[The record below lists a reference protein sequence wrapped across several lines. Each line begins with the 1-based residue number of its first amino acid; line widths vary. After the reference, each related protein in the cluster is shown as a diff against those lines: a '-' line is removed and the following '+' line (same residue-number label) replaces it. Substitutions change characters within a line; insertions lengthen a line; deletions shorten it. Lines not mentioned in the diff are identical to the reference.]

1 MRNVNRNMELGDEQ
15 ILGDEQMKGVHM
27 LYRGAKDFLRN
38 ADADD
43 RELWENQARCVYDH
57 LLDGPESRMVQ
68 ICITNQV
75 LECVLGH
82 MDTGQRLMLEMN
94 GPMAALLVRAYT
106 ELRRAEI
113 EGNKLWPQTIPG

>member
-1 MRNVNRNMELGDEQ
+1 MRNGSNLELGDETMGG
-15 ILGDEQMKGVHM
+15 IST

-43 RELWENQARCVYDH
+43 RELWESQAQCVYDH
-57 LLDGPESRMVQ
+57 LPDGPESRIVQ
-68 ICITNQV
+68 ICITYQV
-75 LECVLGH
+75 LECLLGH

-106 ELRRAEI
+106 ELRRAEM
-113 EGNKLWPQTIPG
+113 ESNKLWPQTIPG